1 MVTNSD
7 FNFAAYAERV
17 AEMTGCCPLYTGTRG
32 AQPGVKRPTTHSAF
46 KFLVHDFVHRRRA
59 YSGLCG
65 SCVRMFAISYVE

>member
-32 AQPGVKRPTTHSAF
+32 AQP
-46 KFLVHDFVHRRRA
+46 RR
-59 YSGLCG
+59 
-65 SCVRMFAISYVE
+65 

>member
-32 AQPGVKRPTTHSAF
+32 AQPGVKRFDDS
-46 KFLVHDFVHRRRA
+46 L
-59 YSGLCG
+59 GLQI
-65 SCVRMFAISYVE
+65 SCT